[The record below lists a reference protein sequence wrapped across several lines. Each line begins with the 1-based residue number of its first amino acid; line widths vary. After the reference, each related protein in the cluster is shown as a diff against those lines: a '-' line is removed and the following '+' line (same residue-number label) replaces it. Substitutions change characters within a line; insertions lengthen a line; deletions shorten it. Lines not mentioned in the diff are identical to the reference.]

1 MTASDA
7 LLDALLDALGV
18 GLRRRVT
25 ERGRAER
32 RLADFVFREGSPD
45 PGEGTVPSPADWRH
59 FVARTLAAAGEPGTI
74 DLLERL
80 SAGDLP
86 IDEIGGLRVAGG
98 GDRLATVDRIGGL
111 ASAGLVGR
119 DLETDRVG
127 LTDLGAAVLAL
138 VREWE
143 RRASTVDEPVA
154 LGGPR

>member
-1 MTASDA
+1 MTATAADA
-7 LLDALLDALGV
+7 LLDALAE

-32 RLADFVFREGSPD
+32 RLADFVFREGSAD
-45 PGEGTVPSPADWRH
+45 PGEGATPSAADWRH

-86 IDEIGGLRVAGG
+86 IDELSGRRTAGG
-98 GDRLATVDRIGGL
+98 GDRLATIDRIGGL

-138 VREWE
+138 VRDWE
-143 RRASTVDEPVA
+143 GRASAADEPVA
-154 LGGPR
+154 VGGTR

>member
-7 LLDALLDALGV
+7 LLDALAG

-25 ERGRAER
+25 ERGLAER

-45 PGEGTVPSPADWRH
+45 ATAGTTPSPADWRH
-59 FVARTLAAAGEPGTI
+59 FVGRTLAAAGEPGTI
-74 DLLERL
+74 ELLERL
-80 SAGDLP
+80 SGGDLP
-86 IDEIGGLRVAGG
+86 IDELAELAGHRGAGG
-98 GDRLATVDRIGGL
+98 GGRLASVDWIGGL

-143 RRASTVDEPVA
+143 RRAIAADEPAGV
-154 LGGPR
+154 GGAR

>member
-7 LLDALLDALGV
+7 LLDALAG

-45 PGEGTVPSPADWRH
+45 AGAGTTPSPADWRH

-74 DLLERL
+74 ELLERL
-80 SAGDLP
+80 SGGDRPIAELAGRP
-86 IDEIGGLRVAGG
+86 EAGG
-98 GDRLATVDRIGGL
+98 GGRLASVDWIGGL

-143 RRASTVDEPVA
+143 RRASAADAPAGV
-154 LGGPR
+154 GGAR

>member
-7 LLDALLDALGV
+7 LLDALAG

-25 ERGRAER
+25 ERGLAER

-45 PGEGTVPSPADWRH
+45 AAAGTTPSPADWRH
-59 FVARTLAAAGEPGTI
+59 FVGRTLAAAGEPGTI
-74 DLLERL
+74 ELLERL
-80 SAGDLP
+80 SSGDRP
-86 IDEIGGLRVAGG
+86 IAELTGRREAGG
-98 GDRLATVDRIGGL
+98 GGRLASVDWIGGL
-111 ASAGLVGR
+111 ASAGLIGR

-143 RRASTVDEPVA
+143 RRARAADEPVA
-154 LGGPR
+154 AGDPR

>member
-1 MTASDA
+1 MTTSDA
-7 LLDALLDALGV
+7 LLDALAE

-45 PGEGTVPSPADWRH
+45 PGEGATPSPADWRH

-74 DLLERL
+74 ELLERL
-80 SAGDLP
+80 SGGDRP
-86 IDEIGGLRVAGG
+86 IAELGGRQEAGG
-98 GDRLATVDRIGGL
+98 GGRLASVDWIGGL

-127 LTDLGAAVLAL
+127 LTDLGTAVLAL

-143 RRASTVDEPVA
+143 RRAIAADEPVA
-154 LGGPR
+154 AGDAR

>member
-1 MTASDA
+1 MTAIA
-7 LLDALLDALGV
+7 PEPLLDALAR

-32 RLADFVFREGSPD
+32 RLADFVFREGSSD
-45 PGEGTVPSPADWRH
+45 PGEGTTPSPADWRH

-86 IDEIGGLRVAGG
+86 IDELSGPRTAGG
-98 GDRLATVDRIGGL
+98 GDRLATIDRIGGL

-143 RRASTVDEPVA
+143 RRASAADEPVA
-154 LGGPR
+154 AGGAR

>member
-1 MTASDA
+1 MTATGA
-7 LLDALLDALGV
+7 LLDALAG

-25 ERGRAER
+25 ERGLAER

-45 PGEGTVPSPADWRH
+45 PGEGTTPSPADWRH
-59 FVARTLAAAGEPGTI
+59 FVGRTLAAAGEPGTI
-74 DLLERL
+74 ELLERL
-80 SAGDLP
+80 SGGDRPIAELAGRW
-86 IDEIGGLRVAGG
+86 EAGG
-98 GDRLATVDRIGGL
+98 GGRLASVDWIGGL

-143 RRASTVDEPVA
+143 RRASAADESAAAGDAP
-154 LGGPR
+154 